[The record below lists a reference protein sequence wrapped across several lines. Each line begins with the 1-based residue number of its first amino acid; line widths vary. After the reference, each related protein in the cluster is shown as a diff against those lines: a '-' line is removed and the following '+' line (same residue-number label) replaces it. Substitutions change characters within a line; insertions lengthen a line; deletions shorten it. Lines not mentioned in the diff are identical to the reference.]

1 MNQKADIFSRLFGES
16 LISPIK
22 KHMAVCQ
29 ETAQTLLPFF
39 SEVFREDYAAAHQ
52 YHLKIC
58 ELEQQADAIKKDVRL
73 HLPTG
78 FLMAVSRNDLL
89 ELIRA
94 QDKIANRVRDV
105 AGLVCGRAIQIPAG
119 LEPEF
124 QLCVERAIAPV
135 GDLNDTMCNLDTL
148 VGTGFIQSRNRAIEA
163 GVDRV
168 DDGER
173 LSDQTEHELRE
184 QLYRVED
191 SMSPIDVMFLYKV
204 IDLLGDIADR
214 TQVVANRIR
223 IIIAN

>member
-1 MNQKADIFSRLFGES
+1 MNQRADIFSRLFGES

-22 KHMAVCQ
+22 KHMAVCH

-39 SEVFREDYAAAHQ
+39 AEVFRKDYDAAHQ

-58 ELEQQADAIKKDVRL
+58 ELEQQADSIKKEVRL

-78 FLMAVSRNDLL
+78 LLMAVSRNDLL

-105 AGLVCGRAIQIPAG
+105 AGLVCGRGMRIPEG
-119 LEPEF
+119 LESDFE
-124 QLCVERAIAPV
+124 LCVERAIAPV
-135 GDLNDTMCNLDTL
+135 RDLNDTMHNLDTL
-148 VGTGFIQSRNRAIEA
+148 VGTGFIQSRNKAIEA
-163 GVDRV
+163 GVDRI

-173 LSDQTEHELRE
+173 LSDQTEHHVR
-184 QLYRVED
+184 QRLYQIED
-191 SMSPIDVMFLYKV
+191 SMDPIDVMFLYKV